1 MKAKQETGARKEE
14 QIPYAVGSGNVF
26 ADLDLDDADERLT
39 RAQLGHTVHMIL
51 AKKSSSS
58 MRLPRCL
65 VSTRPKSLN

>member
-1 MKAKQETGARKEE
+1 MSKQKAMEYEM
-14 QIPYAVGSGNVF
+14 GSGNVF